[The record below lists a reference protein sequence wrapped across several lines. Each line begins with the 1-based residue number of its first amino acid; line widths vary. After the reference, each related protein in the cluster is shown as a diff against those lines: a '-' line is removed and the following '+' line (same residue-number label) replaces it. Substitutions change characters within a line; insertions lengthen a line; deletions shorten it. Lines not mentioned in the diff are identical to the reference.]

1 MLAHQ
6 RDRPFGI
13 ARQRGIHDRCRAF
26 RDVPAG
32 AAFRERFA
40 KNPGLRESLCK
51 LRPILSQMARA
62 RSTINLETEWGFIA
76 PWAVRGGPAGDGESL
91 FVCER
96 ARVLV
101 GGVGLLHADAP
112 IAIANANATI
122 AIDPRGRITSP
133 SRCR

>member
-1 MLAHQ
+1 MACAVHVPLWSILTNVNPPRASAWSRSATEVAGTPTPATSIGVVDQ
-6 RDRPFGI
+6 S
-13 ARQRGIHDRCRAF
+13 RQRC
-26 RDVPAG
+26 G
-32 AAFRERFA
+32 A
-40 KNPGLRESLCK
+40 
-51 LRPILSQMARA
+51 
-62 RSTINLETEWGFIA
+62 A